1 MKIKDFSVGIRL
13 AGSFSLILVLVM
25 IMTVTGVWYLN
36 SMLTSTERVMNNYLL
51 QERMANE
58 WQTGIES
65 NGALGLVLLTSG
77 DPDIR
82 TYAQQRIEK
91 TAARVDI
98 LQDKFNR
105 ELTSEQ
111 GIKLLKTIGEKR
123 QVYADTLV
131 KALQISEQGDRE
143 ALNHFI
149 RSQQLPIINDYMAS
163 LQALVEYEKT
173 IIDKA
178 GEVIDDNGTAAILT
192 LIITGCMALLLGGVL
207 AWLIT
212 RSITSPLISA
222 VRIAREVAEGNLCVE
237 IKVDSQDQL
246 GQLMQAL
253 RDMCGSLS
261 NTVWEVRQGADN
273 IALTAAE
280 ISRGN
285 ADLSAR
291 TEEQAAAVEQTAA
304 TLEQL
309 TATINNTAGNTAQVY
324 QFVTETTAIVKQNG
338 VVMSEVS
345 SRMQEIYDTS
355 SEMTSI
361 IQVIDG
367 IAFQTNILALNAAV
381 EAARAGE
388 SGRGFAV
395 VAGEVRN
402 LAQRS
407 ASAARE
413 IKELIDDS
421 VSRIASGRTLVEK
434 ADRGMEDIISNV
446 QSMEGLIDEIAKA
459 SREQGDGITQIN
471 SAVGQ
476 IDSTTQQNAA
486 LVEQSAATAASLQNQ
501 SRILQEKVSVFR
513 LRDNKKRDAERK
525 NTIVPTISNT
535 SPQSKVK
542 AVKSVRET
550 EQHASE
556 NWETF

>member
-25 IMTVTGVWYLN
+25 IMTVTGVGYLN
-36 SMLTSTERVMNNYLL
+36 SMLTSTDRVMNNYLL

-82 TYAQQRIEK
+82 TYAQQRIK
-91 TAARVDI
+91 KNSARVDI

-131 KALQISEQGDRE
+131 KALQISEQGDRG
-143 ALNHFI
+143 ALINFI

-173 IIDKA
+173 SIDKA
-178 GEVIDDNGTAAILT
+178 GEVIADNGTTAILT

-261 NTVWEVRQGADN
+261 NTVREVRQGADN

-280 ISRGN
+280 ISSGN
-285 ADLSAR
+285 TDLSAR
-291 TEEQAAAVEQTAA
+291 TEEQAAGVEQTAA

-345 SRMQEIYDTS
+345 SRIQEIYDTS
-355 SEMTSI
+355 SEMTAI

-459 SREQGDGITQIN
+459 SREQGDGIAQIN
-471 SAVGQ
+471 SAMGQ

>member
-13 AGSFSLILVLVM
+13 AGSFSLILVLIM
-25 IMTVTGVWYLN
+25 IMTVTGVGYLN

-143 ALNHFI
+143 ALNRFI

-178 GEVIDDNGTAAILT
+178 GEVIADNGTAAILT

-261 NTVWEVRQGADN
+261 NTVREVRQGADN

-280 ISRGN
+280 ISSGN
-285 ADLSAR
+285 TDLSAR
-291 TEEQAAAVEQTAA
+291 TEEQAAGVEQTAA

-355 SEMTSI
+355 SEMTAI

-434 ADRGMEDIISNV
+434 ADREMEDIISNV
-446 QSMEGLIDEIAKA
+446 QSMEGLIEEIAKA
-459 SREQGDGITQIN
+459 SREQGDGIAQIN
-471 SAVGQ
+471 SAMGQ

>member
-1 MKIKDFSVGIRL
+1 
-13 AGSFSLILVLVM
+13 
-25 IMTVTGVWYLN
+25 
-36 SMLTSTERVMNNYLL
+36 
-51 QERMANE
+51 
-58 WQTGIES
+58 
-65 NGALGLVLLTSG
+65 
-77 DPDIR
+77 
-82 TYAQQRIEK
+82 
-91 TAARVDI
+91 
-98 LQDKFNR
+98 
-105 ELTSEQ
+105 
-111 GIKLLKTIGEKR
+111 
-123 QVYADTLV
+123 
-131 KALQISEQGDRE
+131 
-143 ALNHFI
+143 
-149 RSQQLPIINDYMAS
+149 
-163 LQALVEYEKT
+163 
-173 IIDKA
+173 
-178 GEVIDDNGTAAILT
+178 
-192 LIITGCMALLLGGVL
+192 MALLLGGVL

-212 RSITSPLISA
+212 RSITCPLISA

-261 NTVWEVRQGADN
+261 NTVREVRQGADN

-280 ISRGN
+280 ISSGN
-285 ADLSAR
+285 TDLSAR
-291 TEEQAAAVEQTAA
+291 TEEQAAGVEQTAA

-355 SEMTSI
+355 SEMTAI
-361 IQVIDG
+361 IRVIDG

-421 VSRIASGRTLVEK
+421 VSRIASGRTVEK

-459 SREQGDGITQIN
+459 SREQGDGIAQIN
-471 SAVGQ
+471 SAMGQ

-525 NTIVPTISNT
+525 IP
-535 SPQSKVK
+535 
-542 AVKSVRET
+542 
-550 EQHASE
+550 
-556 NWETF
+556 

>member
-13 AGSFSLILVLVM
+13 AGSFSLILVLIM
-25 IMTVTGVWYLN
+25 IMTVTGVGYLN

-91 TAARVDI
+91 TRARVDI

-261 NTVWEVRQGADN
+261 NTVREVRQGADN

-355 SEMTSI
+355 SEMTAI

>member
-1 MKIKDFSVGIRL
+1 
-13 AGSFSLILVLVM
+13 
-25 IMTVTGVWYLN
+25 
-36 SMLTSTERVMNNYLL
+36 MLTSTDRVMNNYLL

-58 WQTGIES
+58 WQTAIES
-65 NGALGLVLLTSG
+65 NGALGLVLLMSE

-82 TYAQQRIEK
+82 TYAQQRMEK
-91 TAARVDI
+91 NSARVDI

-131 KALQISEQGDRE
+131 KALQISEQGDRG
-143 ALNHFI
+143 ALNNFI
-149 RSQQLPIINDYMAS
+149 RSQQLPIINDYIAS

-173 IIDKA
+173 SIDKA
-178 GEVIDDNGTAAILT
+178 GEVIDDHGTAAILT

-212 RSITSPLISA
+212 RSITCPLISA

-261 NTVWEVRQGADN
+261 NTVREVRQGADN

-280 ISRGN
+280 ISSGN
-285 ADLSAR
+285 TDLSAR
-291 TEEQAAAVEQTAA
+291 TEEQAAGVEQTAA

-355 SEMTSI
+355 SEMTAI

-459 SREQGDGITQIN
+459 SREQGDGIAQIN
-471 SAVGQ
+471 SAMGQ

>member
-1 MKIKDFSVGIRL
+1 
-13 AGSFSLILVLVM
+13 
-25 IMTVTGVWYLN
+25 
-36 SMLTSTERVMNNYLL
+36 MLTSTDRVMNNYLL

-58 WQTGIES
+58 WQTAIES

-91 TAARVDI
+91 TRARVDI

>member
-13 AGSFSLILVLVM
+13 AGSFSLILVLIM
-25 IMTVTGVWYLN
+25 IMTVTGVGYLN

-143 ALNHFI
+143 ALNRFI

-261 NTVWEVRQGADN
+261 NTVREVRQGADN

-280 ISRGN
+280 ISSGN
-285 ADLSAR
+285 TDLSAR
-291 TEEQAAAVEQTAA
+291 TEEQAAGVEQTAA

-355 SEMTSI
+355 SEMTAI

-434 ADRGMEDIISNV
+434 ADREMEDIISNV
-446 QSMEGLIDEIAKA
+446 QSMEGLIEEIAKA
-459 SREQGDGITQIN
+459 SREQGDGIAQIN
-471 SAVGQ
+471 SAMGQ

>member
-25 IMTVTGVWYLN
+25 IMTVTGVGYLN
-36 SMLTSTERVMNNYLL
+36 SMLTSTDRVMNNYLL

-58 WQTGIES
+58 WQTAIES

-82 TYAQQRIEK
+82 TYAQQRMEK
-91 TAARVDI
+91 NSARVDI

-123 QVYADTLV
+123 QVYADTQV

-280 ISRGN
+280 ISSGN
-285 ADLSAR
+285 TDLSAR
-291 TEEQAAAVEQTAA
+291 TEEQAAGVEQTAA

-355 SEMTSI
+355 SEMTAI

-459 SREQGDGITQIN
+459 SREQGDGIAQIN
-471 SAVGQ
+471 SAMGQ

>member
-13 AGSFSLILVLVM
+13 AGSFSLILVLIM
-25 IMTVTGVWYLN
+25 IMTVTGVGYLN
-36 SMLTSTERVMNNYLL
+36 SMLTSTDRVMNNYLL

-280 ISRGN
+280 ISTGN

-355 SEMTSI
+355 SKMTSI

>member
-13 AGSFSLILVLVM
+13 AGSFSLILVLIM
-25 IMTVTGVWYLN
+25 IMTVTGVGYLN
-36 SMLTSTERVMNNYLL
+36 SMLTSTDRVMNNYLL

-291 TEEQAAAVEQTAA
+291 TEEQAAGVEQTAA

-355 SEMTSI
+355 SKMTSI

-459 SREQGDGITQIN
+459 SREQGDGIAQIN

>member
-1 MKIKDFSVGIRL
+1 M
-13 AGSFSLILVLVM
+13 
-25 IMTVTGVWYLN
+25 
-36 SMLTSTERVMNNYLL
+36 MNNYLL

-173 IIDKA
+173 SIDKA
-178 GEVIDDNGTAAILT
+178 GEVIADNGTAAILT

-261 NTVWEVRQGADN
+261 NTVREVRQGADN

-280 ISRGN
+280 ISSGN
-285 ADLSAR
+285 TDLSAR
-291 TEEQAAAVEQTAA
+291 TEEQAAGVEQTAA

-355 SEMTSI
+355 SEMTAI

-446 QSMEGLIDEIAKA
+446 QSMEGLIEEIAKA
-459 SREQGDGITQIN
+459 SREQGDGIAQIN
-471 SAVGQ
+471 SAMGQ

>member
-1 MKIKDFSVGIRL
+1 MGIRL
-13 AGSFSLILVLVM
+13 AGSFSLILVLIM
-25 IMTVTGVWYLN
+25 IMTVTGVGYLN
-36 SMLTSTERVMNNYLL
+36 SMLTSTDRVMNNYLL

-291 TEEQAAAVEQTAA
+291 TEEQAAGVEQTAA

-355 SEMTSI
+355 SKMTSI

-459 SREQGDGITQIN
+459 SREQGDGIAQIN

>member
-13 AGSFSLILVLVM
+13 AGSFSLILVLIM
-25 IMTVTGVWYLN
+25 IMTVTGVGYLN
-36 SMLTSTERVMNNYLL
+36 SMLTSTDRVMNNYLL

-91 TAARVDI
+91 TRARVDI

-261 NTVWEVRQGADN
+261 NTVREVRQGADN

-280 ISRGN
+280 ISSGN
-285 ADLSAR
+285 TDLSAR
-291 TEEQAAAVEQTAA
+291 TEEQAAGVEQTAA

-355 SEMTSI
+355 SEMTAI

-446 QSMEGLIDEIAKA
+446 QSMEGLIEEIAKA
-459 SREQGDGITQIN
+459 SREQGDGIAQIN
-471 SAVGQ
+471 SAMGQ

>member
-13 AGSFSLILVLVM
+13 AGSFSLILVLIM
-25 IMTVTGVWYLN
+25 IMTVTGVGYLN
-36 SMLTSTERVMNNYLL
+36 SMLTSTDRVMNNYLL

-291 TEEQAAAVEQTAA
+291 TEEQAAGVEQTAA

-355 SEMTSI
+355 SKMTSI

-459 SREQGDGITQIN
+459 SREQGDGIAQIN

-486 LVEQSAATAASLQNQ
+486 LVEQSAATAVSLQNQ

>member
-25 IMTVTGVWYLN
+25 IMTVTGVGYLN
-36 SMLTSTERVMNNYLL
+36 SMLTSTDRVMNNYLL

-82 TYAQQRIEK
+82 TYAQQRMEK
-91 TAARVDI
+91 NSARVDI

-123 QVYADTLV
+123 QVYADTQV

-143 ALNHFI
+143 ALNNFI

-261 NTVWEVRQGADN
+261 NTVREVRQGADN

-291 TEEQAAAVEQTAA
+291 TEEQAAGVEQTAA

-355 SEMTSI
+355 SKMTSI

-459 SREQGDGITQIN
+459 SREQGDGIAQIN
-471 SAVGQ
+471 SAMGQ

>member
-13 AGSFSLILVLVM
+13 AGSFSLILVLIM
-25 IMTVTGVWYLN
+25 IMTVTGVGYLN

-173 IIDKA
+173 SIDKA
-178 GEVIDDNGTAAILT
+178 GEVIADNGTAAILT

-212 RSITSPLISA
+212 RSIT
-222 VRIAREVAEGNLCVE
+222 
-237 IKVDSQDQL
+237 
-246 GQLMQAL
+246 
-253 RDMCGSLS
+253 
-261 NTVWEVRQGADN
+261 
-273 IALTAAE
+273 
-280 ISRGN
+280 
-285 ADLSAR
+285 
-291 TEEQAAAVEQTAA
+291 
-304 TLEQL
+304 
-309 TATINNTAGNTAQVY
+309 
-324 QFVTETTAIVKQNG
+324 
-338 VVMSEVS
+338 
-345 SRMQEIYDTS
+345 
-355 SEMTSI
+355 
-361 IQVIDG
+361 
-367 IAFQTNILALNAAV
+367 
-381 EAARAGE
+381 
-388 SGRGFAV
+388 
-395 VAGEVRN
+395 
-402 LAQRS
+402 
-407 ASAARE
+407 
-413 IKELIDDS
+413 
-421 VSRIASGRTLVEK
+421 
-434 ADRGMEDIISNV
+434 
-446 QSMEGLIDEIAKA
+446 
-459 SREQGDGITQIN
+459 
-471 SAVGQ
+471 
-476 IDSTTQQNAA
+476 
-486 LVEQSAATAASLQNQ
+486 
-501 SRILQEKVSVFR
+501 
-513 LRDNKKRDAERK
+513 
-525 NTIVPTISNT
+525 
-535 SPQSKVK
+535 
-542 AVKSVRET
+542 
-550 EQHASE
+550 
-556 NWETF
+556 

>member
-25 IMTVTGVWYLN
+25 IMTVTGVGYLY
-36 SMLTSTERVMNNYLL
+36 SMLTSTDRVTDYYLL

-131 KALQISEQGDRE
+131 KALQISEQGDRG
-143 ALNHFI
+143 ALNNFI

-173 IIDKA
+173 RIDKA

-212 RSITSPLISA
+212 RSITCPLISA

-261 NTVWEVRQGADN
+261 NTVREVRQGADN

-280 ISRGN
+280 ISSGN
-285 ADLSAR
+285 TDLSAR
-291 TEEQAAAVEQTAA
+291 TEEQAAGVEQTAA

-309 TATINNTAGNTAQVY
+309 TATINNTAGHTAQVY

-355 SEMTSI
+355 SEMTAI

-459 SREQGDGITQIN
+459 SREQGDGIAQIN
-471 SAVGQ
+471 IAMGQ

>member
-13 AGSFSLILVLVM
+13 AGSFSLILVLIM
-25 IMTVTGVWYLN
+25 IMTVTGVGYLN

-222 VRIAREVAEGNLCVE
+222 VRIAGEVAEGNLCVE

-261 NTVWEVRQGADN
+261 NTVREVRQGADN

-280 ISRGN
+280 ISSGN
-285 ADLSAR
+285 TDLSAR
-291 TEEQAAAVEQTAA
+291 TEEQAAGVEQTAA

-355 SEMTSI
+355 SEMTAI

-434 ADRGMEDIISNV
+434 ADREMEDIISNV
-446 QSMEGLIDEIAKA
+446 QSMEGLIEEIAKA
-459 SREQGDGITQIN
+459 SREQGDGIAQIN
-471 SAVGQ
+471 SAMGQ

>member
-13 AGSFSLILVLVM
+13 AGSFSLILVLIM
-25 IMTVTGVWYLN
+25 IMTVTGVGYLN
-36 SMLTSTERVMNNYLL
+36 SMLTSTDRVMNNYLL

-91 TAARVDI
+91 TRARVDI

-123 QVYADTLV
+123 QVYADTQV

-143 ALNHFI
+143 ALNNFI

-178 GEVIDDNGTAAILT
+178 GEVIADNGTAAILT

-261 NTVWEVRQGADN
+261 NTVREVRQGADN

-280 ISRGN
+280 ISSGN
-285 ADLSAR
+285 TDLSAR
-291 TEEQAAAVEQTAA
+291 TEEQAAGVEQTAA

-355 SEMTSI
+355 SEMTAI

-434 ADRGMEDIISNV
+434 ADREMEDIISNV
-446 QSMEGLIDEIAKA
+446 QSMEGLIEEIAKA
-459 SREQGDGITQIN
+459 SREQGDGIAQIN
-471 SAVGQ
+471 SAMGQ

>member
-25 IMTVTGVWYLN
+25 IMTVIGVGYLY
-36 SMLTSTERVMNNYLL
+36 SMLTSIDRVTENYLL
-51 QERMANE
+51 QERMAYE

-131 KALQISEQGDRE
+131 KALQISEQGDRG
-143 ALNHFI
+143 ALYNFI
-149 RSQQLPIINDYMAS
+149 RSQQLPIINDYIAS
-163 LQALVEYEKT
+163 LQALVKYEKT
-173 IIDKA
+173 RIDKA
-178 GEVIDDNGTAAILT
+178 GEVIDDHGTAAILT

-212 RSITSPLISA
+212 RSITCPLISA

-261 NTVWEVRQGADN
+261 NTVREVRQGADN

-280 ISRGN
+280 ISSGN
-285 ADLSAR
+285 TDLSAR
-291 TEEQAAAVEQTAA
+291 TEEQAAGVEQTAA

-355 SEMTSI
+355 SEMTAI

-459 SREQGDGITQIN
+459 SREQGDGIAQIN
-471 SAVGQ
+471 SAMGQ

-542 AVKSVRET
+542 A
-550 EQHASE
+550 
-556 NWETF
+556 

>member
-1 MKIKDFSVGIRL
+1 
-13 AGSFSLILVLVM
+13 
-25 IMTVTGVWYLN
+25 N
-36 SMLTSTERVMNNYLL
+36 SMLTSTDRVMNNYLL

>member
-13 AGSFSLILVLVM
+13 AGSFSLILVLIM
-25 IMTVTGVWYLN
+25 IMTVTGVGYLN

-77 DPDIR
+77 DPYIR

-91 TAARVDI
+91 TRARVDI

-143 ALNHFI
+143 ALNNFI
-149 RSQQLPIINDYMAS
+149 ESQQLPIINDYMAS
-163 LQALVEYEKT
+163 LQALVEHEKT
-173 IIDKA
+173 SIDKA
-178 GEVIDDNGTAAILT
+178 GEVIADNGTAAILT

-261 NTVWEVRQGADN
+261 NTVREVRQGADN

-280 ISRGN
+280 ISSGN
-285 ADLSAR
+285 TDLSAR
-291 TEEQAAAVEQTAA
+291 TEEQAAGVEQTAA

-355 SEMTSI
+355 SEMTAI

-459 SREQGDGITQIN
+459 SREQGDGIAQIN
-471 SAVGQ
+471 SAMGQ

>member
-13 AGSFSLILVLVM
+13 AGSFSLILVLIM
-25 IMTVTGVWYLN
+25 IMTVTGVGYLN
-36 SMLTSTERVMNNYLL
+36 SMLTSTDRVMNNYLL

-58 WQTGIES
+58 WQTAIES

-91 TAARVDI
+91 NSARVDI

-123 QVYADTLV
+123 QVYADTKV

-143 ALNHFI
+143 ALNNFI

-178 GEVIDDNGTAAILT
+178 GEVIDDHGTAAILT

-261 NTVWEVRQGADN
+261 NTVREVRQGADN

-280 ISRGN
+280 ISSGN
-285 ADLSAR
+285 TDLSAR
-291 TEEQAAAVEQTAA
+291 TEEQAAGVEQTAA

-355 SEMTSI
+355 SEMTAI

-459 SREQGDGITQIN
+459 SREQGDGIAQIN
-471 SAVGQ
+471 SAMGQ

-556 NWETF
+556 NWEMF

>member
-25 IMTVTGVWYLN
+25 FMTVTGVGYLY
-36 SMLTSTERVMNNYLL
+36 SMLTSTDRVTEDYLL
-51 QERMANE
+51 QERMAHE

-131 KALQISEQGDRE
+131 KAFQISEQGDRG
-143 ALNHFI
+143 ALNNFI
-149 RSQQLPIINDYMAS
+149 RSQQLPIINDYIAS

-173 IIDKA
+173 RIDKA
-178 GEVIDDNGTAAILT
+178 DEVIDDNGTAAILT

-212 RSITSPLISA
+212 RSITCPLISA

-261 NTVWEVRQGADN
+261 NTVREVRQGADN

-280 ISRGN
+280 ISSGN
-285 ADLSAR
+285 TDLSAR
-291 TEEQAAAVEQTAA
+291 TEEQAAGVEQTAA

-355 SEMTSI
+355 SEMTAI

-459 SREQGDGITQIN
+459 SREQGDGIAQIN
-471 SAVGQ
+471 SAMGQ

-513 LRDNKKRDAERK
+513 LRDNKKRDAEPK

-556 NWETF
+556 NWEMF

>member
-25 IMTVTGVWYLN
+25 IMTVTGVGYLN
-36 SMLTSTERVMNNYLL
+36 SMLTSTDRVMYNYLL

-58 WQTGIES
+58 WQTAIES

-91 TAARVDI
+91 NSARVDI

-123 QVYADTLV
+123 QVYADTQV

-143 ALNHFI
+143 ALNNFI

-173 IIDKA
+173 SIDKA

-207 AWLIT
+207 SWLIT

-261 NTVWEVRQGADN
+261 NTVREVRQGADN

-280 ISRGN
+280 ISSGN
-285 ADLSAR
+285 TDLSAR
-291 TEEQAAAVEQTAA
+291 TEEQAAGVVQTAA

-309 TATINNTAGNTAQVY
+309 TATINNTADNTAQVY

-345 SRMQEIYDTS
+345 SQMQEIYDTS
-355 SEMTSI
+355 SKMTSI
-361 IQVIDG
+361 IKVIDG

-421 VSRIASGRTLVEK
+421 VSHIASGRTLVEK

-486 LVEQSAATAASLQNQ
+486 
-501 SRILQEKVSVFR
+501 
-513 LRDNKKRDAERK
+513 
-525 NTIVPTISNT
+525 
-535 SPQSKVK
+535 
-542 AVKSVRET
+542 
-550 EQHASE
+550 
-556 NWETF
+556 

>member
-25 IMTVTGVWYLN
+25 FMTVTGVGYLY
-36 SMLTSTERVMNNYLL
+36 SMLTSTDRVTEDYLL
-51 QERMANE
+51 QERMAHE

-131 KALQISEQGDRE
+131 KAFQISEQGDRG
-143 ALNHFI
+143 ALNNFI
-149 RSQQLPIINDYMAS
+149 RSEQLPIINDYIAS

-173 IIDKA
+173 RIDKA
-178 GEVIDDNGTAAILT
+178 DEVIDDNGTAAILT

-212 RSITSPLISA
+212 RSITCPLISA

-261 NTVWEVRQGADN
+261 NTVREVRQGADN

-280 ISRGN
+280 ISSGN
-285 ADLSAR
+285 TDLSAR
-291 TEEQAAAVEQTAA
+291 TEEQAAGVEQTAA

-355 SEMTSI
+355 SEMTAI

-459 SREQGDGITQIN
+459 SREQGDGIAQIN
-471 SAVGQ
+471 SAMGQ

-513 LRDNKKRDAERK
+513 LRDNKKRDAEPK

-556 NWETF
+556 NWEMF

>member
-25 IMTVTGVWYLN
+25 IMTVTGVGYLY
-36 SMLTSTERVMNNYLL
+36 SMLTSTDRVTDYYLL

-131 KALQISEQGDRE
+131 KALQISEQGDRG
-143 ALNHFI
+143 ALNNFI

-173 IIDKA
+173 RIDKA

-261 NTVWEVRQGADN
+261 NTVREVRQGADN

-280 ISRGN
+280 ISSGN
-285 ADLSAR
+285 TDLSAR
-291 TEEQAAAVEQTAA
+291 TEEQAAGVEQTAA

-355 SEMTSI
+355 SEMTAI

-459 SREQGDGITQIN
+459 SREQGDGIAQIN
-471 SAVGQ
+471 SAMGQ

>member
-1 MKIKDFSVGIRL
+1 MPAFEWVHVQLHQQKGMISLSPPTICNS
-13 AGSFSLILVLVM
+13 AG
-25 IMTVTGVWYLN
+25 T
-36 SMLTSTERVMNNYLL
+36 
-51 QERMANE
+51 
-58 WQTGIES
+58 
-65 NGALGLVLLTSG
+65 
-77 DPDIR
+77 
-82 TYAQQRIEK
+82 K
-91 TAARVDI
+91 
-98 LQDKFNR
+98 
-105 ELTSEQ
+105 
-111 GIKLLKTIGEKR
+111 
-123 QVYADTLV
+123 
-131 KALQISEQGDRE
+131 
-143 ALNHFI
+143 
-149 RSQQLPIINDYMAS
+149 
-163 LQALVEYEKT
+163 
-173 IIDKA
+173 
-178 GEVIDDNGTAAILT
+178 AILT

-212 RSITSPLISA
+212 RSITCPLISA

-261 NTVWEVRQGADN
+261 NTVREVRQGADN

-280 ISRGN
+280 ISSGN
-285 ADLSAR
+285 TDLSAR
-291 TEEQAAAVEQTAA
+291 TEEQAAGVEQTAA

-355 SEMTSI
+355 SEMTAI

-459 SREQGDGITQIN
+459 SREQGDGIAQIN
-471 SAVGQ
+471 SAMGQ

>member
-25 IMTVTGVWYLN
+25 IMTVTGVGYLY
-36 SMLTSTERVMNNYLL
+36 SMLTSTDRVTEDYLL
-51 QERMANE
+51 QERMAYE

-131 KALQISEQGDRE
+131 KAFQISEQGDRG
-143 ALNHFI
+143 ALNNFI
-149 RSQQLPIINDYMAS
+149 RSQQLPIINDYIAS

-173 IIDKA
+173 RIDKA

-212 RSITSPLISA
+212 RSITCPLISA

-261 NTVWEVRQGADN
+261 NTVREVRQGADN

-280 ISRGN
+280 ISSGN
-285 ADLSAR
+285 TDLSAR
-291 TEEQAAAVEQTAA
+291 TEEQAAGVEQTAA

-355 SEMTSI
+355 SEMTAI

-459 SREQGDGITQIN
+459 SREQGDGIAQIN
-471 SAVGQ
+471 SAMGQ

-556 NWETF
+556 NWEMF

>member
-1 MKIKDFSVGIRL
+1 
-13 AGSFSLILVLVM
+13 
-25 IMTVTGVWYLN
+25 
-36 SMLTSTERVMNNYLL
+36 MLTSTDRVMNNYLL

-91 TAARVDI
+91 TRARVDI

-149 RSQQLPIINDYMAS
+149 ESQQLPIINDYMAS

>member
-25 IMTVTGVWYLN
+25 IMTVTGVGYLN
-36 SMLTSTERVMNNYLL
+36 SMLTSTDRVMNNYLL

-105 ELTSEQ
+105 EFNSEQ

-143 ALNHFI
+143 ALNNFI

-173 IIDKA
+173 SIDKA
-178 GEVIDDNGTAAILT
+178 GEVIADNGTAAILT

-261 NTVWEVRQGADN
+261 NTVREVRQGADN

-280 ISRGN
+280 ISSGN
-285 ADLSAR
+285 TDLSAR
-291 TEEQAAAVEQTAA
+291 TEEQAAGVEQTAA

-355 SEMTSI
+355 SEMTAI

-459 SREQGDGITQIN
+459 SREQGDGIAQIN
-471 SAVGQ
+471 SAMGQ

>member
-1 MKIKDFSVGIRL
+1 
-13 AGSFSLILVLVM
+13 
-25 IMTVTGVWYLN
+25 
-36 SMLTSTERVMNNYLL
+36 MLTSTERVMNNYLL

-91 TAARVDI
+91 TRARVDI

-149 RSQQLPIINDYMAS
+149 ESQQLPIINDYMAS

-173 IIDKA
+173 SIDKA
-178 GEVIDDNGTAAILT
+178 GEVIADNGTAAILT

-261 NTVWEVRQGADN
+261 NTVREVRQGADN

-280 ISRGN
+280 ISSGN
-285 ADLSAR
+285 TDLSAR
-291 TEEQAAAVEQTAA
+291 TEEQAAGVEQTAA

-355 SEMTSI
+355 SEMTAI

-459 SREQGDGITQIN
+459 SREQGDGIAQIN
-471 SAVGQ
+471 SAMGQ